1 MVRVV
6 LTGWLIL
13 HTVVGP
19 WLCCCTLLRSLAT
32 AASAPTFQ
40 ASLAPEKHSC
50 CHADPDA
57 HSAAPKGESD
67 AVSPSRH
74 HPCPCRQNLPDVFDK
89 ALPAPATAELSSPD
103 HWLRSGSAA
112 LFVLVA
118 QPDVVTTSLFDSSGG
133 NLLPFLT
140 TQELLR
146 THHVL
151 RC

>member
-19 WLCCCTLLRSLAT
+19 WLCCCTLLRSLAK

-57 HSAAPKGESD
+57 QSAAAKVESD

-89 ALPAPATAELSSPD
+89 ALPTPPTPNLSPPVHS
-103 HWLRSGSAA
+103 LRSARA
-112 LFVLVA
+112 
-118 QPDVVTTSLFDSSGG
+118 
-133 NLLPFLT
+133 
-140 TQELLR
+140 
-146 THHVL
+146 
-151 RC
+151 